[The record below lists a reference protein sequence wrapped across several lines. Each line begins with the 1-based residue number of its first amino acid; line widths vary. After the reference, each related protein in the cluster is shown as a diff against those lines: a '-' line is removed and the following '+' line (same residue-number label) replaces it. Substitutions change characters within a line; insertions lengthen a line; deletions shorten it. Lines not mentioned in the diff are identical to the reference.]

1 MIVMGKHLPVAAL
14 LLGVSLCA
22 AAPAAAQQATGISN
36 RELGSRPIEI
46 TADRVNADSVRN
58 SVTFEGNVVAQQ
70 ADVTLYAN
78 RVHAEY
84 SREAKAIERIE
95 AEGQVRVV
103 QGDREARAPRAV
115 FHNLEQR
122 VVLTGGADLRQGEN
136 TLRGETLTLYL
147 RENRSVVTGGEGGGR
162 VRAVIHPGGVLEQ
175 SPK

>member
-1 MIVMGKHLPVAAL
+1 MGKRFPAAVF
-14 LLGVSLCA
+14 LLGAVLGAGS
-22 AAPAAAQQATGISN
+22 PAVAQQATGISN

-58 SVTFEGNVVAQQ
+58 SVTFEGNVVAVQ
-70 ADVTLYAN
+70 ADVTLHAN

-95 AEGQVRVV
+95 AEGDVRVV
-103 QGDREARAPRAV
+103 QGDREARAPRAT
-115 FHNLEQR
+115 FFNLEQR
-122 VVLTGGADLRQGEN
+122 VVLSGGADLRQGEN
-136 TLRGETLTLYL
+136 TLKGETLTLYL

-162 VRAVIHPGGVLEQ
+162 VRAVINPKGVMEK